1 VAWTR
6 TWRGPS
12 AYLDPCATWTARD
25 VNGARGAVKLTVVHD
40 GFESG
45 SAVLE
50 SVSGGWP
57 MVLSSLET
65 LLETGD
71 TRPAMGSGGDR
82 AS

>member
-1 VAWTR
+1 
-6 TWRGPS
+6 
-12 AYLDPCATWTARD
+12 

-65 LLETGD
+65 PLETGD
-71 TRPAMGSGGDR
+71 TRPAMGRGGDR